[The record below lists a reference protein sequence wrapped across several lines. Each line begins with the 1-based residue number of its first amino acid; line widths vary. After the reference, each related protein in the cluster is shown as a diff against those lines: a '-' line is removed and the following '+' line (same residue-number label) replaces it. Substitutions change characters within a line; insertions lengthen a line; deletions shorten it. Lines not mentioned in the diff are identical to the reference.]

1 MKDISCLENGH
12 NTQHFYATFQRH
24 STTYASKA
32 FLGYYLPLFKSKTS
46 KDIGVEGRVMGSITL
61 GLLSL
66 NRERDGNDDCS
77 GKGCEEF
84 HFVGDPCVVV

>member
-1 MKDISCLENGH
+1 MFREWDTTLNSSIPLFNGIVH
-12 NTQHFYATFQRH
+12 
-24 STTYASKA
+24 TYASKA